1 LFEIVIIYYIS
12 NLCIACYQQD
22 NSSDDEATLTNFPP
36 FMATFRKQKS
46 NLSVEDNKA
55 WLESGIEQCKANEL
69 LLFIIHEIFDFEKE
83 ESILAKDIFAVPE
96 KMALVFNYMDLFF
109 QIQPNNTDESF
120 KKAAAL
126 MQNLRKYYDKKA
138 CLNTKH
144 TESIIDVF
152 RFCVRKDQLLSK
164 TLERRITIRETDEL
178 KSESMVEVPTNPQ
191 QSDMDLEAQSKMD
204 VLLKKKCFATNFEDT
219 FDSLQGDGQQL
230 LNEFVDWSVAREV
243 YSYNDLKNELCGD
256 AKFKFDGARI

>member
-1 LFEIVIIYYIS
+1 MKNTSSADYVRKYIEEVWILFEIVIIYYIS

-22 NSSDDEATLTNFPP
+22 NSSDDEATLNNFPP

-109 QIQPNNTDESF
+109 QIQPNSTDESF
-120 KKAAAL
+120 KKAAVL
-126 MQNLRKYYDKKA
+126 MQNLRRYYDKKA

-164 TLERRITIRETDEL
+164 TLERRTTIRETDET
-178 KSESMVEVPTNPQ
+178 KSESMAEVPTNLQ
-191 QSDMDLEAQSKMD
+191 QSDMDLEAQSTMD
-204 VLLKKKCFATNFEDT
+204 MLLKKKCFVMNFHYRYAI
-219 FDSLQGDGQQL
+219 
-230 LNEFVDWSVAREV
+230 V
-243 YSYNDLKNELCGD
+243 
-256 AKFKFDGARI
+256 I